1 MHPHCDIYIVICPA
15 EPHQGDGG
23 LLRRPHEALRRAED
37 RATDPQRARLHRL
50 HPHPLPKLE
59 ALAFRSVPTLG
70 ITTTE
75 LLLEIEIPHVLKER
89 NGFFLSLSWYRNGLY
104 PRC

>member
-1 MHPHCDIYIVICPA
+1 MHPHGDIYIVICPA

-50 HPHPLPKLE
+50 HPHPFPKLE
-59 ALAFRSVPTLG
+59 ALAFRSVPTRDHNHG
-70 ITTTE
+70 TSIRNRNTARAQRAQRIFPVPI
-75 LLLEIEIPHVLKER
+75 LL
-89 NGFFLSLSWYRNGLY
+89 
-104 PRC
+104 